1 MDRLAGQ
8 VAVVTGASSG
18 VGRSTALALAKEGAS
33 VALVARRA
41 DLLEQLAEEIRSL
54 GADALPCPADV
65 SDPQAM
71 ESMAK
76 AVLDR
81 FGRVDTLVYSAGVLF
96 ARRGMDDITIENW
109 QSIVNVHLN
118 GLFYCT
124 KAILPAM
131 RARRS
136 GTIVIVSSYAGV
148 RTSLMGGPAY
158 SAAKTGAIS
167 FNESINLAER
177 KNGIRACVICP
188 GEINTPILKQR
199 PVPLTEEDLATL
211 LLPDDVAEAVL
222 FAVKQPQ
229 RATVEQII
237 IRPTVLRPGYGKA
250 KG

>member
-1 MDRLAGQ
+1 MDRLRGQ

-18 VGRSTALALAKEGAS
+18 VGKSTALALAKEGAS

-41 DLLEQLAEEIRSL
+41 DVLEQLAGEIKSL
-54 GADALPCPADV
+54 GVDALPYPADV

-71 ESMAK
+71 EAMAS
-76 AVLDR
+76 AVLER
-81 FGRVDTLVYSAGVLF
+81 FGRVDSLVYSAGVLF
-96 ARRGMDDITIENW
+96 PQRGMDDITIENW

-124 KAILPAM
+124 KAILSAM
-131 RARRS
+131 RAQRR
-136 GTIVIVSSYAGV
+136 GTVVIISSYAGV

-158 SAAKTGAIS
+158 SAAKTAAIS

-199 PVPLTEEDLATL
+199 PVPLTEAELATM
-211 LLPDDVAEAVL
+211 LLPEDVAEAVL
-222 FAVKQPQ
+222 FAVTQPQ

-237 IRPTVLRPGYGKA
+237 IRPTVIRAGYGKT
-250 KG
+250 KS